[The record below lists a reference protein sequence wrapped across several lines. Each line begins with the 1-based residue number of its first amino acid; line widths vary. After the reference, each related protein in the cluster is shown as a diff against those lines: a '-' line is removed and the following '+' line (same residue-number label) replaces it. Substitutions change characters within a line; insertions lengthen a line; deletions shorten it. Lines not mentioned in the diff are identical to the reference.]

1 MDEANNG
8 EDREKTETSA
18 ESKEAVVSKGS
29 VAASSEWRR
38 HYSRKN
44 PRLTIRIS
52 VCLSDS
58 SWSERFPSVCPT
70 APPYPVGIV
79 PPRTKSPIGS
89 PESCTIASYVTLR
102 KTRRSEPRS
111 VGVVLLYQSGD
122 EVKPLFWGKSGQT
135 TPGSR
140 THSYITS
147 LHVTTRLQRLSFCPK
162 LWFCFKFCGVPFAP
176 LA

>member
-1 MDEANNG
+1 MDEVNNG
-8 EDREKTETSA
+8 EDRDKMETS

-38 HYSRKN
+38 HSSRNN

-52 VCLSDS
+52 VCLSGS
-58 SWSERFPSVCPT
+58 SWFERFPSVCPT

-111 VGVVLLYQSGD
+111 VGVVFLYQSAD
-122 EVKPLFWGKSGQT
+122 EVKPLFWGKSHQD
-135 TPGSR
+135 R
-140 THSYITS
+140 
-147 LHVTTRLQRLSFCPK
+147 
-162 LWFCFKFCGVPFAP
+162 
-176 LA
+176 

>member
-29 VAASSEWRR
+29 VAASFEWRR
-38 HYSRKN
+38 HYSRNN
-44 PRLTIRIS
+44 PRLTIRIL
-52 VCLSDS
+52 VCLSDGS
-58 SWSERFPSVCPT
+58 GSERFPSVCPT

-122 EVKPLFWGKSGQT
+122 EVKPLFWGKSGQDRRLPA
-135 TPGSR
+135 PGL
-140 THSYITS
+140 ILTS
-147 LHVTTRLQRLSFCPK
+147 QVSM
-162 LWFCFKFCGVPFAP
+162 
-176 LA
+176 